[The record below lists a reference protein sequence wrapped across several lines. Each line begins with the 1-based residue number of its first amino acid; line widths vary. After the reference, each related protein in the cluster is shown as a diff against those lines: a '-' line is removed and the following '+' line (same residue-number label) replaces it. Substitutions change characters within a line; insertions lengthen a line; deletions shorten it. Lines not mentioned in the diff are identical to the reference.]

1 MSFSPSRI
9 DVLTAVCMLV
19 GLFKVYQLF
28 LTSNAFDRAATAE
41 CSTTKGSSSSWLG
54 IGKNFGGRPQA
65 TNTLQGMQ
73 KRLSIEIRDNFGNY
87 TDLLFNE
94 SEIINDLVIT
104 SSLPMA
110 TNRSE
115 PISLE
120 RLKRRIKIKILE
132 GQKGTTNNKFVWVT
146 SGNSIAA
153 GHGNLLH
160 QSYSGVLERS
170 MKAPFAAV
178 GLDFE
183 VRLRAYSGVR
193 SAPEIALCMESY
205 FGMDVD
211 VLTWDFGQKDG
222 RDLWRY
228 RIFAQRAGLMPSM
241 PTLLLLSGPK
251 QQQIAFDLEPHG
263 QSVLGVDD
271 LGILKRRIPDSSDH
285 PNPSELPPAVQYFL
299 CKGSENTPPCND
311 YKYNGTPC
319 EEVEIIRG
327 RANWHPGWKE
337 NMLRGYV
344 YSILLVEI
352 LQQTLEQL
360 IEEVTMADVND
371 LLERYLADDTSDSL
385 SFLRSYP
392 QSDEAGIDNVGGDL
406 YSVLLRGNALCHS
419 MRQSSEARCNGL
431 VDGVVGGNEHT
442 LGKCRNDEHFI
453 FETLPAGTDKDNVR
467 TAEEVAALGE
477 SSSLSSLKQPWMVAS
492 DNHMRHNCTVTVAH
506 DFADS
511 FIVREIDGWMGDLYP
526 NDRLQ
531 REFDRETERRGLV
544 ILCKRTYPFTKIP
557 VSSCACVCV
566 CVY

>member
-9 DVLTAVCMLV
+9 DVLTAVCVLV

-28 LTSNAFDRAATAE
+28 LAHNAFDRSDTE
-41 CSTTKGSSSSWLG
+41 CSTKGSTSSPWLG
-54 IGKNFGGRPQA
+54 IGKSFGGRPRA
-65 TNTLQGMQ
+65 DNTLYGMQ
-73 KRLSIEIRDNFGNY
+73 KRLSIARNDLYKEIRDNYGNY

-115 PISLE
+115 AISLE
-120 RLKRRIKIKILE
+120 RLKRRIKRKILE
-132 GQKGTTNNKFVWVT
+132 GQKGTTNNKYVWVT

-211 VLTWDFGQKDG
+211 VLTWDFGQTDG

-311 YKYNGTPC
+311 
-319 EEVEIIRG
+319 
-327 RANWHPGWKE
+327 
-337 NMLRGYV
+337 
-344 YSILLVEI
+344 
-352 LQQTLEQL
+352 
-360 IEEVTMADVND
+360 
-371 LLERYLADDTSDSL
+371 
-385 SFLRSYP
+385 
-392 QSDEAGIDNVGGDL
+392 
-406 YSVLLRGNALCHS
+406 
-419 MRQSSEARCNGL
+419 
-431 VDGVVGGNEHT
+431 
-442 LGKCRNDEHFI
+442 
-453 FETLPAGTDKDNVR
+453 
-467 TAEEVAALGE
+467 
-477 SSSLSSLKQPWMVAS
+477 
-492 DNHMRHNCTVTVAH
+492 
-506 DFADS
+506 
-511 FIVREIDGWMGDLYP
+511 
-526 NDRLQ
+526 
-531 REFDRETERRGLV
+531 
-544 ILCKRTYPFTKIP
+544 
-557 VSSCACVCV
+557 
-566 CVY
+566 